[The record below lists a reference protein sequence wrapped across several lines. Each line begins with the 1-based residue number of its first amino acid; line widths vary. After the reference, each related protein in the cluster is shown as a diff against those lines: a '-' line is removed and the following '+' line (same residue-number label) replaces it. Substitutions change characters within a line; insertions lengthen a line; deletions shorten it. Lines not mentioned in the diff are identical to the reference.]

1 MNISWDHRVEKSR
14 RRAAAL
20 TLLVVVCLFNI
31 VGYLVYVQRQF
42 YRESTQNLLETYEQV
57 NKTFTMFAQRNWNV
71 LSEWGNSLQEEA
83 DETAIRASLRHFNRE
98 KTTWR
103 YSELYLFNES
113 SQYLKATG
121 ESGEAQELWGA
132 FAATYATGRSSVS
145 SYIMD
150 TGERRVVFTVPIRPV
165 EVSGVTYTCIAVSYD
180 NAMLEEMIGGHA
192 YNGQSDCYI
201 IHPDGDVMLSE
212 EPKSEIED
220 WMDNLFDYLQK
231 YAQVDAGTLTRARQD
246 VAEGRSGSLSYWLE
260 GKSYYL
266 VYQPVG
272 FQDLS
277 IVGIVGRDVVD
288 SGMRKIQNAT
298 ILLLAGLFF
307 CAGIVLVHG
316 VRIDARLRVEEKERA
331 LRQEEEARQQMEDL
345 ANTDGLTGL
354 YNERYFDAL
363 LKENELNRTPFV
375 LFYLDLDRFKPVND
389 RYGHDVG
396 DQLLRAVADR
406 LRSCVRSSD
415 LAFRIGGDEFALIV
429 NGEVDADGCAQ
440 RIETIKSVIRQPY
453 VLDGRTIC
461 IGTSCG
467 SACYP
472 ADRADV
478 RDIRILADHRM
489 YEDKQKQGSSRRQSF
504 ALE

>member
-1 MNISWDHRVEKSR
+1 MWKKKERWA
-14 RRAAAL
+14 AAAL
-20 TLLVVVCLFNI
+20 LLAMVVVTGLCWYILYI
-31 VGYLVYVQRQF
+31 RQQF
-42 YRESTQNLLETYEQV
+42 YEEGTRNLLETYEQV
-57 NKTFTMFAQRNWNV
+57 DKSFAIFSRSNWNM
-71 LSEWGNSLQEEA
+71 LNEWGKSLQAANEEGLA
-83 DETAIRASLRHFNRE
+83 EERLRSYEAERE
-98 KTTWR
+98 IWR
-103 YSELYLFNES
+103 YSSVYLFNENCEYWS
-113 SQYLKATG
+113 IRGKHEKVDHLWTAFEEMYRTG
-121 ESGEAQELWGA
+121 KP
-132 FAATYATGRSSVS
+132 TVS
-145 SYIMD
+145 SYIMRS
-150 TGERRVVFTVPIRPV
+150 GERRVVYSAPIAPV
-165 EVSGVTYTCIAVSYD
+165 EIDGTTYTSLAVSYR
-180 NAMLEEMIGGHA
+180 NKTIEELIGGSA
-192 YNGQSDCYI
+192 YGGQSDCYI

-231 YAQVDAGTLTRARQD
+231 HAQVDAGTLTRARQD
-246 VAEGRSGSLSYWLE
+246 VAEGRSGSLSCWLE

-396 DQLLRAVADR
+396 DQLLKEVASR
-406 LRSCVRSSD
+406 LRGCVRESLS
-415 LAFRIGGDEFALIV
+415 LIH
-429 NGEVDADGCAQ
+429 
-440 RIETIKSVIRQPY
+440 I
-453 VLDGRTIC
+453 
-461 IGTSCG
+461 
-467 SACYP
+467 
-472 ADRADV
+472 
-478 RDIRILADHRM
+478 
-489 YEDKQKQGSSRRQSF
+489 
-504 ALE
+504 

>member
-1 MNISWDHRVEKSR
+1 MSWDHRMGRSR

-71 LSEWGNSLQEEA
+71 LSEWGNSLQEA
-83 DETAIRASLRHFNRE
+83 DETTIRASLRHFNRE

-145 SYIMD
+145 SYVIG

-201 IHPDGDVMLSE
+201 IYPDGSVMLSE
-212 EPKSEIED
+212 EPKSEIES
-220 WMDNLFDYLQK
+220 WMTNLFDFLEK
-231 YAQVDAGTLTRARQD
+231 NAKVDADGFAAMREN
-246 VAEGRSGSLSYWLE
+246 VRSGGSGSTGYRYG
-260 GKSYYL
+260 GKGYYL

-272 FQDLS
+272 FQDLT
-277 IVGIVGRDVVD
+277 IVGIVERDVVD
-288 SGMRKIQNAT
+288 AGMRKIQKVT
-298 ILLLAGLFF
+298 VLLLLFLMGSV
-307 CAGIVLVHG
+307 AVAM
-316 VRIDARLRVEEKERA
+316 VRSVKLDAALEMEEKENA
-331 LRQEEEARQQMEDL
+331 LRTCQTE
-345 ANTDGLTGL
+345 
-354 YNERYFDAL
+354 
-363 LKENELNRTPFV
+363 V
-375 LFYLDLDRFKPVND
+375 
-389 RYGHDVG
+389 
-396 DQLLRAVADR
+396 R
-406 LRSCVRSSD
+406 L
-415 LAFRIGGDEFALIV
+415 
-429 NGEVDADGCAQ
+429 
-440 RIETIKSVIRQPY
+440 
-453 VLDGRTIC
+453 
-461 IGTSCG
+461 
-467 SACYP
+467 
-472 ADRADV
+472 
-478 RDIRILADHRM
+478 
-489 YEDKQKQGSSRRQSF
+489 
-504 ALE
+504 

>member
-1 MNISWDHRVEKSR
+1 MWKKKERWT
-14 RRAAAL
+14 AAAL
-20 TLLVVVCLFNI
+20 LLAMVVVTGLCWYILYI
-31 VGYLVYVQRQF
+31 RQQF
-42 YRESTQNLLETYEQV
+42 YDEGTRNLLETYEQV
-57 NKTFTMFAQRNWNV
+57 DKAFTIFSRSNWNM
-71 LSEWGNSLQEEA
+71 LNEWGKSLQAANEEGLA
-83 DETAIRASLRHFNRE
+83 EERLRSYEAERE
-98 KTTWR
+98 IWR
-103 YSELYLFNES
+103 YSSVYLFNENCEYWS
-113 SQYLKATG
+113 IRGKHEKVDHLWTAFEEMYRTG
-121 ESGEAQELWGA
+121 KP
-132 FAATYATGRSSVS
+132 TVS
-145 SYIMD
+145 S
-150 TGERRVVFTVPIRPV
+150 
-165 EVSGVTYTCIAVSYD
+165 
-180 NAMLEEMIGGHA
+180 
-192 YNGQSDCYI
+192 YI

-246 VAEGRSGSLSYWLE
+246 VAEGRSGSLSCWLE

-396 DQLLRAVADR
+396 DQLLKEVASR
-406 LRSCVRSSD
+406 LRGCVRESD
-415 LAFRIGGDEFALIV
+415 AVFRIGGDEFALIV
-429 NGEVDADGCAQ
+429 NGAVTEGFCKSRVEKIKAAIREPYRLRDAEVQ
-440 RIETIKSVIRQPY
+440 V
-453 VLDGRTIC
+453 
-461 IGTSCG
+461 GTSCG
-467 SACYP
+467 CAVYP
-472 ADRADV
+472 CDSDDV
-478 RDIRILADHRM
+478 RAIRILADHRM
-489 YEDKQKQGSSRRQSF
+489 YEDKQRSGRS
-504 ALE
+504 

>member
-1 MNISWDHRVEKSR
+1 MNMSWDHRMERSR

-20 TLLVVVCLFNI
+20 TILAVVLLLNI
-31 VGYLVYVQRQF
+31 LGYLVYVQRQF
-42 YRESTQNLLETYEQV
+42 YRESTENLLETYEQV

-71 LSEWGNSLQEEA
+71 LSEWGSSLQEDA
-83 DETAIRASLRHFNRE
+83 DETAILASLRHFNRE

-113 SQYLKATG
+113 GQYLKATG
-121 ESGEAQELWGA
+121 ESGEGQGLWGA
-132 FAATYATGRSSVS
+132 FAATYATGQSSVS
-145 SYIMD
+145 SYVIS

-180 NAMLEEMIGGHA
+180 NATLEEMIGGHA

-201 IHPDGDVMLSE
+201 IYPDGGVMLSE
-212 EPKSEIED
+212 EPKSEIES
-220 WMDNLFDYLQK
+220 WMTNLFDFLEENAK
-231 YAQVDAGTLTRARQD
+231 VDADSFAAMREN
-246 VAEGRSGSLSYWLE
+246 VRSGGSGSTGYRYG

-272 FQDLS
+272 FQELT
-277 IVGIVGRDVVD
+277 IVGIVERDVVD
-288 SGMRKIQNAT
+288 AGMRKIQMVT
-298 ILLLAGLFF
+298 ILLQFFLMGSTLLAM
-307 CAGIVLVHG
+307 
-316 VRIDARLRVEEKERA
+316 VRSIKLDAALEMEEKENA
-331 LRQEEEARQQMEDL
+331 LRTEALERRKLEGL

-354 YNERYFDAL
+354 LNERCFNST
-363 LKENELNRTPFV
+363 LKQKEEARQPFA
-375 LFYLDLDRFKPVND
+375 LFYLDLDKFKPVND
-389 RYGHDVG
+389 TYGHDVG
-396 DQLLRAVADR
+396 DQLLKAVADR
-406 LRSCVRSSD
+406 LRGCVRSSD
-415 LAFRIGGDEFALIV
+415 FAFRIGGDEFALIV
-429 NGEVDADGCAQ
+429 NGEVDADWCAQ